1 MPAPPPESEP
11 AMVRATFTLVSSRSR
26 AVSGLGWR
34 GRQRVH
40 RALQLVKHGCVLAA
54 GLRGGAGGR
63 VRCNRPFDVG
73 DAIGGH
79 GGGREEL
86 LQNAGGPSPYLLQN
100 VKHLGEPVPAA
111 SGSRGVPHPRLV
123 RPPPVLAAAARE
135 DR

>member
-86 LQNAGGPSPYLLQN
+86 LDSAGGLSLYLLQN
-100 VKHLGEPVPAA
+100 VKHVGEPL
-111 SGSRGVPHPRLV
+111 RGDSDRKSTRLNSSHS
-123 RPPPVLAAAARE
+123 PNSYARLCL
-135 DR
+135 